1 MAGRPKGQP
10 KTGGRTKGVPNKLT
24 RTVKEAIES
33 AFDKVGGPEYLAR
46 MAEEQPAAFMTLL
59 GKIIPTQ
66 VEAKVDMQPGY
77 IFKIETVGG
86 GNGQADNA

>member
-1 MAGRPKGQP
+1 MAGRPKGRP
-10 KTGGRTKGVPNKLT
+10 KTGGRTKGTPNQVT
-24 RTVKEAIES
+24 RTVKAALEV

-59 GKIIPTQ
+59 GKVIPNQ

-77 IFKIETVGG
+77 VFKIETVSDDD
-86 GNGQADNA
+86 GQADNA